1 MAQLE
6 DVIAQL
12 KDNDRSQQETTK
24 LLRDFIVKQQRGKP
38 DRLED
43 RIESKMGSAPP
54 GGNNLGVFA
63 QVRKDTQT
71 LGIPTLAPLA
81 IAFGAWMMDLDH
93 YLRALRPDVLLK
105 PVIKFFNLTRGAF
118 NRFISI
124 ANELKKIRLPTILIE
139 FPKVQFIDTAG
150 KAITNFIDIAFKT
163 PAVRFLGLVDGF
175 IDIAFKTPAVRF
187 LGLVDGFIDI
197 AFKKPTV
204 RFIGAVG
211 DFIDIAFK
219 TPTIRFVNAAGAAI
233 KNLDALVPTPV
244 LSFFSR
250 ITGMFDSIKIF
261 DSTLP
266 KVMSV
271 PDGVKSFFTKTSDF
285 FKSIKT
291 FFTSI
296 EAAIDLGPFLDPIKR
311 ALGFAG
317 EGPGGSISAGL
328 VGMFDKLKG
337 FFGIIGKPVAFV
349 TRILAGPFVQGFI
362 SLLDFIKGFRD
373 AFGEKEDE
381 FGNKLTFA
389 QRTIAGLEGG
399 VLGVVTGIVKALET
413 LFLDLPG
420 WLLTQLGFEK
430 VGKFLKEL
438 NISEMVDPIWKWV
451 KSVPQMLVDLL
462 PSGQQIKSFI
472 INQIAKLPG
481 GTTIL
486 EAMGADV
493 SYIKLARA
501 TEALAAAKPDL
512 LAKLAN
518 FEANIIAADNILQT
532 TPEYDQEYKTAARS
546 KQGAITGL
554 AVLRRQLRELET
566 ELAAAQA
573 VVSTQIQQD
582 NSQNNTNTFA
592 LPGGSALDDQ
602 QSLRNGLLV
611 Q

>member
-12 KDNDRSQQETTK
+12 KDNDRSQQATTK
-24 LLRDFIVKQQRGKP
+24 LLQAFIVKQQRGTP

-54 GGNNLGVFA
+54 GGNNLGAFA

-71 LGIPTLAPLA
+71 LGVPTLAPLA
-81 IAFGAWMMDLDH
+81 IAFGAWIMDLDH

-105 PVIKFFNLTRGAF
+105 PVTKFFNLTRGAF

-124 ANELKKIRLPTILIE
+124 ADDLKKIRLPTILIE

-163 PAVRFLGLVDGF
+163 PAVRFLGLVDG
-175 IDIAFKTPAVRF
+175 
-187 LGLVDGFIDI
+187 
-197 AFKKPTV
+197 
-204 RFIGAVG
+204 
-211 DFIDIAFK
+211 FIDIAFK

-296 EAAIDLGPFLDPIKR
+296 EAAIDLSPFLDPIKR
-311 ALGFAG
+311 ALGFVGA
-317 EGPGGSISAGL
+317 GPGGSISAGL

-349 TRILAGPFVQGFI
+349 TKILAGPFVQGFI
-362 SLLDFIKGFRD
+362 SLLDFMKGFRD
-373 AFGEKEDE
+373 AFGETEDE

-430 VGKFLKEL
+430 VGKYLKEL

-501 TEALAAAKPDL
+501 TEAYNESAPRLLNNIANLETNLAAARLILNNENSSAYDRAQAEQTIGYGSENL
-512 LAKLAN
+512 LLNSKL
-518 FEANIIAADNILQT
+518 
-532 TPEYDQEYKTAARS
+532 
-546 KQGAITGL
+546 
-554 AVLRRQLRELET
+554 LRELQS
-566 ELAAAQA
+566 AVADAQA

-582 NSQNNTNTFA
+582 NSQNNTNAFA
-592 LPGGSALDDQ
+592 LSGGSALDDQ
-602 QSLRNGLLV
+602 QSLRNGMLP